1 MLGDALRVRVKGTVT
16 VVLWGAAAPPGPDA
30 LIVNVVVDFTGTI
43 EDPEVGSEPV
53 SSVWGTGG
61 HNRYRCGVGGG
72 PGDCCGL
79 AAVYG
84 RRTRRKC
91 YDLRLNWLHYLYN
104 GGLRRTAAVIRSG
117 SDCRVR
123 GCLRRFIGLRAG
135 SQRAADHGARRQ
147 TRRGRDSNSA

>member
-61 HNRYRCGVGGG
+61 VIVTDVALVVIQVIVVVW
-72 PGDCCGL
+72 PPFTAVGL
-79 AAVYG
+79 AVNAMICG
-84 RRTRRKC
+84 
-91 YDLRLNWLHYLYN
+91 
-104 GGLRRTAAVIRSG
+104 
-117 SDCRVR
+117 
-123 GCLRRFIGLRAG
+123 
-135 SQRAADHGARRQ
+135 
-147 TRRGRDSNSA
+147 